1 VKRIPNLSRINTGV
15 LITVPLILGFI
26 ILGIQLS
33 VINKMSSKIVQDILI
48 SLTFFFW
55 GMSGIP
61 MIVRKE
67 APGYLLKG
75 PLAIAQ
81 GIVLLVVCWTIAF
94 GVWFYRF
101 LIK

>member
-1 VKRIPNLSRINTGV
+1 MKRIPDLSRINTRV
-15 LITVPLILGFI
+15 LITVPLVLGFI
-26 ILGIQLS
+26 ILGVQLS
-33 VINKMSSKIVQDILI
+33 IINKMSSKTVQDILI

-67 APGYLLKG
+67 APGYLLRG

-81 GIVLLVVCWTIAF
+81 GIILLIFCWAIAF
-94 GVWFYRF
+94 GICFYRF
-101 LIK
+101 LVR